1 MIKDSTVNKPKLAF
15 IGGGN
20 MAKSLVGGLLE
31 KGFYSK
37 NITVSDPLEKNLN
50 QLSQRFGV
58 NTTSDNSVAV
68 RNADLVVLSIKP
80 QIMQSVCKALVVSL
94 KNMPPIISIAA
105 GIPLESLEKWLGKDT
120 PIIRCMPNTPAL
132 VQTGAAGLFA
142 NSNVNQKQR
151 DLAQEIF
158 NAVGICCWLE
168 KEDDIDLVT
177 AISGSGPAYFFLFM
191 ETMEKVA
198 IDLGLSQEISRK
210 LILQTALGAAK
221 MATESDNN
229 PAELRE
235 QVTSPH
241 GTTEKAVDTFIQKD
255 ILGLFEKA
263 IGNAVK
269 RAKEM
274 AKEAKN

>member
-221 MATESDNN
+221 MATKSDNN

>member
-1 MIKDSTVNKPKLAF
+1 MIKDSIVNKPKLAF

-20 MAKSLVGGLLE
+20 MAASLVGGLLE
-31 KGFYSK
+31 KGFCSK
-37 NITVSDPLEKNLN
+37 NVTVSDPLKKNLN

-80 QIMQSVCKALVVSL
+80 QIMQSVCKALVASL

-105 GIPLESLEKWLGKDT
+105 GIPLESLERWLGKDT

-142 NSNVNQKQR
+142 NSNVKQKQR

-177 AISGSGPAYFFLFM
+177 AVSGSGPAYFFLFM

-221 MATESDNN
+221 MASESDNN
-229 PAELRE
+229 PAELRK
-235 QVTSPH
+235 QVTSPN
-241 GTTEKAVDTFIQKD
+241 GTTEKAIDTFIQKD
-255 ILGLFEKA
+255 ILGLFDKA

-274 AKEAKN
+274 AKETKN

>member
-177 AISGSGPAYFFLFM
+177 AVSGSGPAYFFLFM

-221 MATESDNN
+221 MATKSDNN

>member
-20 MAKSLVGGLLE
+20 MARSLVGGLLE

-177 AISGSGPAYFFLFM
+177 AVSGSGPAYFFLFM

-221 MATESDNN
+221 IATEPDNN
-229 PAELRE
+229 PAE
-235 QVTSPH
+235 
-241 GTTEKAVDTFIQKD
+241 
-255 ILGLFEKA
+255 
-263 IGNAVK
+263 
-269 RAKEM
+269 
-274 AKEAKN
+274 

>member
-1 MIKDSTVNKPKLAF
+1 MIKDSIVNKPKLAF

-20 MAKSLVGGLLE
+20 MAASLVGGLLE
-31 KGFYSK
+31 KGFCSK
-37 NITVSDPLEKNLN
+37 NVTVSDPLKKNLN

-80 QIMQSVCKALVVSL
+80 QIMQSVCKALVASL

-105 GIPLESLEKWLGKDT
+105 GIPLESLERWLGKDT

-177 AISGSGPAYFFLFM
+177 AVSGSGPAYFFLFM

>member
-221 MATESDNN
+221 MATKSDNN

-241 GTTEKAVDTFIQKD
+241 GTTEKAIDTFIQKD

>member
-20 MAKSLVGGLLE
+20 MARSLVGGLLE

-177 AISGSGPAYFFLFM
+177 AVSGSGPAYFFLFM

-221 MATESDNN
+221 MATKSDNN

>member
-105 GIPLESLEKWLGKDT
+105 GIPLESLEKWLGKNT

-177 AISGSGPAYFFLFM
+177 AVSGSGPAYFFLFM

-198 IDLGLSQEISRK
+198 VDLGLSQEISRK

-221 MATESDNN
+221 MAIESDNN

>member
-20 MAKSLVGGLLE
+20 MAKSLVGGLLK

-80 QIMQSVCKALVVSL
+80 QIMQSVCKALIVSL
-94 KNMPPIISIAA
+94 KNMPTIISIAA

-132 VQTGAAGLFA
+132 IQTGAAGLFA

-177 AISGSGPAYFFLFM
+177 AVSGSGPAYFFLFM

-221 MATESDNN
+221 MAIESDNN

>member
-177 AISGSGPAYFFLFM
+177 AVSGSGPAYFFLFM

>member
-20 MAKSLVGGLLE
+20 MARSLVGGLLE

-50 QLSQRFGV
+50 KLSQRFGV
-58 NTTSDNSVAV
+58 NTTSDNYVAV

-80 QIMQSVCKALVVSL
+80 QTMQSVCKALVVSL

-177 AISGSGPAYFFLFM
+177 AVSGSGPAYFFLFM